1 MELLKLLVLYP
12 CFWMILYS
20 RICIISVENRVI
32 HWIKGFYYKILPD
45 IFIRVIKTNL
55 FFVGANAYET
65 NGRAQVNAI
74 FSMLFP
80 GLSFLAMAGIM
91 LLTTQFQ
98 VANLYTAARGKVLC
112 LFNGAMD
119 SSSSAA
125 LVIYQ
130 LYSTF
135 GYKITWL
142 LYGLLTALILL
153 RSLFLLP
160 KTQIPY
166 EGFRIGHR

>member
-1 MELLKLLVLYP
+1 
-12 CFWMILYS
+12 
-20 RICIISVENRVI
+20 
-32 HWIKGFYYKILPD
+32 
-45 IFIRVIKTNL
+45 
-55 FFVGANAYET
+55 
-65 NGRAQVNAI
+65 
-74 FSMLFP
+74 MLFP

-119 SSSSAA
+119 SSSSSA
-125 LVIYQ
+125 LVIFL

-135 GYKITWL
+135 GYKLTWVM
-142 LYGLLTALILL
+142 YGLMTGFIVLRTLI
-153 RSLFLLP
+153 LLP

-166 EGFRIGHR
+166 DGFRNDPKFLS